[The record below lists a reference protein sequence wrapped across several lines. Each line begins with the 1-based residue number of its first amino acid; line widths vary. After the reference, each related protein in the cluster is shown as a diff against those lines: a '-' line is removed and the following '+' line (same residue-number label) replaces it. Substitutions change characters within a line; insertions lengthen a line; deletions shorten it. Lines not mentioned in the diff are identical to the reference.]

1 MQRTENVE
9 LTVLCLIH
17 QNDKYLLQNRL
28 KDDWKGLT
36 LPGGHIEKNESI
48 IDAVIQEMK
57 EETGLDIQN
66 PRLCGIKQFPIE
78 NGQYI
83 VFLFHTDEF
92 LGEVTSSEEGE
103 MVWVKKSELPKMNT
117 VNDLMYN
124 ADFNTAA
131 YEEIMS
137 EAGLNRFIMSVKQWV
152 SRTNQ
157 IINYQGI

>member
-28 KDDWKGLT
+28 KNDWKGLT

-48 IDAVIQEMK
+48 IDAVIREMK
-57 EETGLDIQN
+57 EETGLTIRK

-78 NGQYI
+78 NGRYI
-83 VFLFHTDEF
+83 VFLFHTDKF

-103 MVWVKKSELPKMNT
+103 MVWVEKPELSKMNT
-117 VNDLMYN
+117 VNDLSPLLQVMLDNNLTEFQYVIEN
-124 ADFNTAA
+124 GKWN
-131 YEEIMS
+131 
-137 EAGLNRFIMSVKQWV
+137 V
-152 SRTNQ
+152 
-157 IINYQGI
+157 IIK